1 MMKFSEMQKDV
12 LFLQK
17 SLVDMHK
24 SLLNEENNNKLFVFL
39 FYFYKNLNWVC
50 TKNKKIVGF

>member
-24 SLLNEENNNKLFVFL
+24 SLLNEENNNKLFVF
-39 FYFYKNLNWVC
+39 
-50 TKNKKIVGF
+50 I